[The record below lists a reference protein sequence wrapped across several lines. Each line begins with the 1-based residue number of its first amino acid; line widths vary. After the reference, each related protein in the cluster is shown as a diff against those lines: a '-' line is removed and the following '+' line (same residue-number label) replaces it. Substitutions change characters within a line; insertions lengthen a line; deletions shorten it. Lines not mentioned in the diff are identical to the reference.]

1 MYADSDQQQCKDAQC
16 ACVNFFIVAAQLY
29 SADQAAAAAEQEGTI
44 RGCEG
49 AHLLLPHQRGSLHTA
64 RLPIPVR

>member
-1 MYADSDQQQCKDAQC
+1 MCSLNAPC
-16 ACVNFFIVAAQLY
+16 ACVSFFVFAAQLY
-29 SADQAAAAAEQEGTI
+29 SADQAAAAAEQEGAI

-49 AHLLLPHQRGSLHTA
+49 AHLLLPHQRGALHTA